1 MIYQYSRFCKATGLF
16 TGRGSN
22 PVKANVSPRK
32 GEALIEG
39 HHDAATQMVKDG
51 AVVLI
56 PAATLE
62 ERQVESAWA
71 GLRPDRNRRL
81 QETDWTQIADAP
93 VDASAWASYRQD
105 LRDLPNNTTDPRDP
119 LWPTPPK
126 M

>member
-1 MIYQYSRFCKATGLF
+1 MIYQYSRFCKVTGLF

-22 PVKANVSPRK
+22 PIEANVSSRD

-39 HHDAATQMVKDG
+39 HYDSATQMVKDG
-51 AVVLI
+51 VVVLI
-56 PAATLE
+56 PAESLE
-62 ERQVESAWA
+62 KEQIKNAWA

-105 LRDLPNNTTDPRDP
+105 LRDLPSNTTDPRNP
-119 LWPTPPK
+119 LWPKPPEV
-126 M
+126 